1 MVVPLSPSMS
11 NIGCTKCN
19 PPFLVYHLVP
29 TEDEVTTCTIG
40 TAWHRVPWHEIP
52 HPVFPDHPP
61 STLDMHPKVCTPHPT
76 MHTTALFLKKTRFK
90 YDMWIYTPSPLPFV
104 MSPFINPS
112 PPRLAGL
119 SGTSNNLI
127 YRTRT
132 PPTFLPRLCVHQSSS
147 HVYHAIS
154 SIEQPKLTWPI
165 QRLHTRHRRHRMR
178 RLARNTI
185 SRSCEQ
191 VRIGSSRM
199 GSLRR
204 GMSLKKGG

>member
-1 MVVPLSPSMS
+1 MESPSPS
-11 NIGCTKCN
+11 FQT
-19 PPFLVYHLVP
+19 
-29 TEDEVTTCTIG
+29 
-40 TAWHRVPWHEIP
+40 
-52 HPVFPDHPP
+52 HPY
-61 STLDMHPKVCTPHPT
+61 STLDMHPKVCTPHAT

-112 PPRLAGL
+112 PPHAGL
-119 SGTSNNLI
+119 SRTSNNLI

-132 PPTFLPRLCVHQSSS
+132 PPTSLPRLCVHISSS

-154 SIEQPKLTWPI
+154 SIEQPKLSWPI

-178 RLARNTI
+178 RQARSTI

-191 VRIGSSRM
+191 VQIGSSRM

-204 GMSLKKGG
+204 EMSLKKGG